1 MLRCTLLASAGALA
15 LTGAAFAAD
24 LAPPPVYLP
33 QARRERAWCSSSRA
47 PGSSRGLAAIPGV
60 IRVIVTPNGNGKYAA
75 RQMTRELSDFRAMQD
90 RSEAVLGDRR
100 RTDTGLTVQI
110 VASPRELKPLVP
122 FVKSDH
128 DVSFFGHAFLIVGVK
143 TNSGVKE
150 ELFGFYPV
158 GKDISIGKGI
168 IKGPGMLNT
177 NYRCGPTDDCGPA
190 NRLKL
195 ISQLSESGAS
205 VTVAITPEQRQTLY
219 QEINKWDSKSPIGP
233 DDRQVVPSSDKEWQ
247 LTNQNCIDF
256 VATVAE
262 KLGYPTPPRSS
273 IQTPMEFVKALK
285 TLVAQEEKTRAADQK
300 AKAEE
305 MRATAAEIARK
316 EAEIKRRQA
325 EARAEAAEEKA
336 SKLLEKEKQSIPA
349 GWVACQCP
357 EVHRPFGKTVNGILY
372 HPANITCP

>member
-1 MLRCTLLASAGALA
+1 MFRPTLLASAGALA

-24 LAPPPVYLP
+24 LAPPP
-33 QARRERAWCSSSRA
+33 S
-47 PGSSRGLAAIPGV
+47 GLAAIPGV
-60 IRVIVTPNGNGKYAA
+60 IRVIAPPNRNGKYPA
-75 RQMTRELSDFRAMQD
+75 RQMTRELSDLRAMQD
-90 RSEAVLGDRR
+90 RLDAVLEAGPGDDR

-168 IKGPGMLNT
+168 IKGPGMLNA
-177 NYRCGPTDDCGPA
+177 NYRCGSTDDCGPA

-219 QEINKWDSKSPIGP
+219 QEINKWDSKSLIGP

-285 TLVAQEEKTRAADQK
+285 TLVAQVEKTRAAGQK

-305 MRATAAEIARK
+305 MRATAAEIAWK

-357 EVHRPFGKTVNGILY
+357 ELHRPFGKTVNGILY